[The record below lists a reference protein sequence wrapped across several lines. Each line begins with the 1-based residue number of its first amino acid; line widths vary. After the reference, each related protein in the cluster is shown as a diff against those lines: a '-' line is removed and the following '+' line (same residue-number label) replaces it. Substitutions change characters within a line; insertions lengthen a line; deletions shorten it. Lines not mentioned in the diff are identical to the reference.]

1 MLEAVAQE
9 SEGLSNAEISRK
21 LNIPKSSASYI
32 LRTLET
38 QGYLTR
44 DVESGKYRVGLKILS
59 LSRGAL
65 GGRDVRGIA
74 LPIMRHLTHQT
85 GLTCHLAVLDGPEAV
100 YIEKVEPEGF
110 IRMDTW
116 VGRRMRVHAT
126 SVGKAIVAYIP
137 QEQLEQ
143 ILRKS
148 GMEKRTPKTI
158 TTLPRLVKELEK
170 VRTQGYAVDDEENNL
185 GARCVGAPIFDER
198 GSIEASLGLSGT
210 TQQVSPQTMPRILE
224 ALKDAARHI
233 SMGMGYRPA
242 HVGSA
247 PSRFANRAEQLMR
260 LLRHCPTSS
269 PPRLHGRARQRHQ
282 NDPLAP
288 LLHQRPSLRALV
300 AKPVPV
306 DLPGP
311 QTHLSRGRRSCISQL
326 CRAIGLYQEQLA
338 LAQAKKWCRT
348 LRIRAVAEH
357 GALRWTPLYSAL
369 VQNLSSQTQS

>member
-1 MLEAVAQE
+1 LSASRDSPSAAVERALAMLEAVALATD
-9 SEGLSNAEISRK
+9 GLSNAEISRK

-32 LRTLET
+32 LRTLEI
-38 QGYLTR
+38 QGYVAR
-44 DVESGKYRVGLKILS
+44 DAETGKYRVGLKILS

-65 GGRDVRGIA
+65 GGLDVRGVA
-74 LPIMRHLTHQT
+74 LPIMRHLTYQT

-137 QEQLEQ
+137 QEQLEL

-158 TTLPRLVKELEK
+158 ATLPRLLKELEK

-198 GSIEASLGLSGT
+198 GSIAAALGLSGT
-210 TQQVSPQTMPRILE
+210 TQQVSSNTMPRILE

-233 SMGMGYRPA
+233 SMGMGYRPP
-242 HVGSA
+242 HRRVG
-247 PSRFANRAEQLMR
+247 P
-260 LLRHCPTSS
+260 
-269 PPRLHGRARQRHQ
+269 
-282 NDPLAP
+282 
-288 LLHQRPSLRALV
+288 
-300 AKPVPV
+300 
-306 DLPGP
+306 
-311 QTHLSRGRRSCISQL
+311 
-326 CRAIGLYQEQLA
+326 
-338 LAQAKKWCRT
+338 
-348 LRIRAVAEH
+348 
-357 GALRWTPLYSAL
+357 
-369 VQNLSSQTQS
+369 

>member
-1 MLEAVAQE
+1 MAALSDSPSAAVERALAMLEAVAQE
-9 SEGLSNAEISRK
+9 SDGLSNAEISRK

-44 DVESGKYRVGLKILS
+44 DGESGKYRVGLKILS

-65 GGRDVRGIA
+65 GGLDVRGVA

-126 SVGKAIVAYIP
+126 SVGKALVAHVP
-137 QEQLEQ
+137 PGQLEE

-158 TTLPRLVKELEK
+158 TTLPRLLKELEK
-170 VRTQGYAVDDEENNL
+170 VRNQGSAVDDEENNL
-185 GARCVGAPIFDER
+185 GARCVAAPIFDER

-210 TQQVSPQTMPRILE
+210 TQQVSTHTMPRILE

-233 SMGMGYRPA
+233 SMGMGFR
-242 HVGSA
+242 A
-247 PSRFANRAEQLMR
+247 PHRRA
-260 LLRHCPTSS
+260 S
-269 PPRLHGRARQRHQ
+269 G
-282 NDPLAP
+282 D
-288 LLHQRPSLRALV
+288 
-300 AKPVPV
+300 
-306 DLPGP
+306 
-311 QTHLSRGRRSCISQL
+311 
-326 CRAIGLYQEQLA
+326 
-338 LAQAKKWCRT
+338 
-348 LRIRAVAEH
+348 
-357 GALRWTPLYSAL
+357 
-369 VQNLSSQTQS
+369 